1 MSAEASPPFSVPES
15 AYDAANEFQTAV
27 ERYLI
32 RHRSILD
39 ILAKLQDA
47 SSRVQRAVA
56 KSVTSCGCVTIDA
69 RRQSV
74 PEGITYTELKQHVHT
89 HVDGELCEQ
98 CSEVIEAELG
108 QNLFYV
114 TAVCETLGLQM
125 SDVLQQEKKRLET
138 LGVYNLK

>member
-1 MSAEASPPFSVPES
+1 MSAESPQPFPVPTN
-15 AYDAANEFQTAV
+15 AFDTANEFQAAV

-56 KSVTSCGCVTIDA
+56 KAVTSCGCVTIEA

-74 PEGITYTELKQHVHT
+74 PEGTTYAELKQHVHT
-89 HVDGELCEQ
+89 HVTGELCDQ
-98 CSEVIEAELG
+98 CREVVEIELG
-108 QNLFYV
+108 QNIFYV
-114 TAVCETLGLQM
+114 TAMCETLGLRM
-125 SDVLQQEKKRLET
+125 GDVLQQEKQRLNT
-138 LGVYNLK
+138 LGVYNLT